1 MKTVY
6 RYNGKMFDTLR
17 EAQAEC
23 LWDNPRLLDD
33 DMDDFFVDNIE
44 EFYWEELGEMPIEKL
59 MQYVYNIFVD
69 SSSIKT
75 EKRLNSRFSVLYET
89 GSMTPHWINDN
100 IQ

>member
-59 MQYVYNIFVD
+59 M
-69 SSSIKT
+69 
-75 EKRLNSRFSVLYET
+75 
-89 GSMTPHWINDN
+89 
-100 IQ
+100 